1 MILKSI
7 VYIVFFIVIGTV
19 TCGYY
24 VKADDFQKG
33 EKIIG
38 IGVLIFAFVLMPL
51 FLYIRFKGRDLSHYT
66 FNQPKKDQEEKK

>member
-1 MILKSI
+1 MLKIVVYSLFFVVLSI
-7 VYIVFFIVIGTV
+7 IIY
-19 TCGYY
+19 GYY
-24 VKADDFQKG
+24 VKPTSPSDG

-38 IGVLIFAFVLMPL
+38 IGVLIFAFILMPL